1 MSSPEGEYYTEERW
15 QNWIGRLT
23 SEEIDLEDEES
34 GRLLQNFQ
42 DDTVIAIAK
51 IVTDYDDSEIDEETA
66 LSELSDVRDI
76 VLRDVDLGDSD
87 EDENTLMLVN
97 AVQTALVCVFY
108 AAEEYIVNEAPETD
122 IEQYIQAARD
132 AEAEEDYE
140 TALGY
145 CAQAGASIIAGEELA
160 PSVGEEI
167 EYGPVADWVTGLR
180 SLQVAMADPEVV
192 EPEEE

>member
-1 MSSPEGEYYTEERW
+1 MSSPEGEYYTDERW
-15 QNWIGRLT
+15 QNWIERLT

-51 IVTDYDDSEIDEETA
+51 IVTDYDEGELDEETA
-66 LSELSDVRDI
+66 LSELSDVREI
-76 VLRDVDLGDSD
+76 VLTDVDLDG

-108 AAEEYIVNEAPETD
+108 AAEEYVVNEAPETD
-122 IEQYIQAARD
+122 IEQYIEAARD
-132 AEAEEDYE
+132 AEAEEDFE

-145 CAQAGASIIAGEELA
+145 CAQAGASIIDGEELE
-160 PSVGEEI
+160 PSVGEEL

-180 SLQVAMADPEVV
+180 SLQIAMADPEVV
-192 EPEEE
+192 EAEES

>member
-15 QNWIGRLT
+15 QNWIERLT
-23 SEEIDLEDEES
+23 SEEIDLEEEDS

-42 DDTVIAIAK
+42 DDTVIAIVK
-51 IVTDYDDSEIDEETA
+51 IVTDYDDGEIDEETA
-66 LSELSDVRDI
+66 LSELTDVRDI
-76 VLRDVDLGDSD
+76 VLDDIEL

-108 AAEEYIVNEAPETD
+108 AAEEFIVNDVPETT
-122 IEQYIQAARD
+122 IEQFIDAALD

-145 CAQAGASIIAGEELA
+145 CAQAGTRILAGEELP
-160 PSVGEEI
+160 PSVGEKI
-167 EYGPVADWVTGLR
+167 DYGPVADWVTGLR
-180 SLQVAMADPEVV
+180 SIQMAMADPEVV
-192 EPEEE
+192 EADEE

>member
-76 VLRDVDLGDSD
+76 VLTDVELDDD
-87 EDENTLMLVN
+87 EDENTLMLVS

-108 AAEEYIVNEAPETD
+108 AAEKYIVNEIPETD

-140 TALGY
+140 TALGH
-145 CAQAGASIIAGEELA
+145 CAQAGASIIDGQEMA

-167 EYGPVADWVTGLR
+167 EYGPVADWITGLR

-192 EPEEE
+192 EVEES

>member
-15 QNWIGRLT
+15 QNWIERLT
-23 SEEIDLEDEES
+23 SEEIDLEEEDS

-51 IVTDYDDSEIDEETA
+51 IVTDYSDGEIDEDTA
-66 LSELSDVRDI
+66 LSELTDVRDI
-76 VLRDVDLGDSD
+76 VLADIEL

-108 AAEEYIVNEAPETD
+108 AAEEYIVNEVPETG
-122 IEQYIQAARD
+122 IEQFIDAALD

-145 CAQAGASIIAGEELA
+145 CAQAGARILDGEELP
-160 PSVGEEI
+160 PSVGDKI
-167 EYGPVADWVTGLR
+167 DYGPVADWVTGLR
-180 SLQVAMADPEVV
+180 SLQMALADPEVV
-192 EPEEE
+192 EADEE